1 MSLHR
6 SQSPTGWCT
15 PVLMH
20 SSSVPLVSRSSK
32 YKYASYSISSVL
44 STSVH
49 QQHFDGVEMDI
60 RFFPSPCTYVR
71 RELKRSTAG
80 YTQSNYSPLESVF
93 SFSLTLVTNFVR
105 LFFFFTYP
113 SQPKLNFQM
122 IDFEFF
128 LFFRFYFKIAKTHI

>member
-105 LFFFFTYP
+105 LFFFYL
-113 SQPKLNFQM
+113 SVAA
-122 IDFEFF
+122 E
-128 LFFRFYFKIAKTHI
+128 A